1 MWRVIKEMHRV
12 CRSAVLL
19 DGECSEAFDVQQGV
33 GQGCSLSPIL
43 FINGLLKE
51 VEQAGLGVELSVGS
65 TIGGMLFADDF
76 VGVSNSEEE
85 LQRLINVA
93 HAYCCKWRLK
103 ANVSKSAVVVFCQ
116 GVSRGIL
123 ELGRTSSPNIIKV
136 HLLRC

>member
-1 MWRVIKEMHRV
+1 M
-12 CRSAVLL
+12 
-19 DGECSEAFDVQQGV
+19 
-33 GQGCSLSPIL
+33 
-43 FINGLLKE
+43 
-51 VEQAGLGVELSVGS
+51 ELSDGS

-103 ANVSKSAVVVFCQ
+103 ANVSKSQ

-123 ELGRTSSPNIIKV
+123 ELGRTSSLKIIKV
-136 HLLRC
+136 YLLRC